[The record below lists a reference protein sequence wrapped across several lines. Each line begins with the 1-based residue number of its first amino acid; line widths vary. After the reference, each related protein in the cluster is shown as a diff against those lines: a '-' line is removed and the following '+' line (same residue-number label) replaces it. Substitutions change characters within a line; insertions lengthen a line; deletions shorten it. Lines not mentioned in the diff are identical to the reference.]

1 MAFQDPNKVIEAQ
14 KQLKDQI
21 LNQNINLQETLEQT
35 RRSVLSE
42 DEGSFGAVTK
52 SEDNADET
60 IEVGQAVE
68 INHET
73 DGDMV
78 EMED

>member
-42 DEGSFGAVTK
+42 DEGSFGAMTK

-78 EMED
+78 EMAD